1 MVDIKK
7 PELVGG
13 TISVVNVPVAMLTA
27 SNMPM
32 RDYFAAKASE
42 EDIKHWTPM
51 GFTVPVVRQRGDGK
65 VVQHEPGMYSR
76 EQARYRFADAMLAAR
91 EQK

>member
-7 PELVGG
+7 LEPIGG
-13 TISVVNVPVAMLTA
+13 TISVVNLPVAMLTA

-32 RDYFAAKASE
+32 RDYFAAKAMQGLLE
-42 EDIKHWTPM
+42 LTPQDKQQWTNKM
-51 GFTVPVVRQRGDGK
+51 IAETAY
-65 VVQHEPGMYSR
+65 GM
-76 EQARYRFADAMLAAR
+76 ADAMLAAR

>member
-7 PELVGG
+7 LEPIGG

-32 RDYFAAKASE
+32 RDCMAMAAMQAE
-42 EDIKHWTPM
+42 LMVGVIYKHDFGITAK
-51 GFTVPVVRQRGDGK
+51 RA
-65 VVQHEPGMYSR
+65 YSM
-76 EQARYRFADAMLAAR
+76 ADAMLAAR

>member
-7 PELVGG
+7 LEPVGG

-32 RDYFAAKASE
+32 RDCMAMAAMQGFMANKSNPMRFDPENDASWAYT
-42 EDIKHWTPM
+42 I
-51 GFTVPVVRQRGDGK
+51 
-65 VVQHEPGMYSR
+65 
-76 EQARYRFADAMLAAR
+76 ADAMLAAR

>member
-7 PELVGG
+7 LEPIGG
-13 TISVVNVPVAMLTA
+13 TVSVVNLPVAMLTA

-32 RDYFAAKASE
+32 RDCMAMAAMQAE
-42 EDIKHWTPM
+42 LM
-51 GFTVPVVRQRGDGK
+51 GGVYEHDFGITAKRAYK
-65 VVQHEPGMYSR
+65 M
-76 EQARYRFADAMLAAR
+76 ADAMLAAR

>member
-7 PELVGG
+7 LEPIGG

-32 RDYFAAKASE
+32 RDCMAMAAMQGLMSRDWSHLKVTDAELFTVWAQSSYFA
-42 EDIKHWTPM
+42 
-51 GFTVPVVRQRGDGK
+51 
-65 VVQHEPGMYSR
+65 
-76 EQARYRFADAMLAAR
+76 ADAMLAAR

>member
-1 MVDIKK
+1 MVDIK
-7 PELVGG
+7 ELEPIGG

-32 RDYFAAKASE
+32 RDCMAMAAMQGLMGRDWSYHKGTDAELITIWAQSAYFAS
-42 EDIKHWTPM
+42 
-51 GFTVPVVRQRGDGK
+51 
-65 VVQHEPGMYSR
+65 
-76 EQARYRFADAMLAAR
+76 DAMLKAR

>member
-7 PELVGG
+7 LEPIGG

-32 RDYFAAKASE
+32 RDCMAMAAMQGL
-42 EDIKHWTPM
+42 IQR
-51 GFTVPVVRQRGDGK
+51 GFTEFGN
-65 VVQHEPGMYSR
+65 R
-76 EQARYRFADAMLAAR
+76 ESAYANLAYVYADTMLRAR